1 MKYTS
6 KILEKTKEIISSIE
20 NSETP
25 MIYFFLTFLF
35 VVSIR
40 NFFDQITDTTASL
53 PTKFSIGLHQL
64 SLMNLLSNTFWYLG
78 LAILLMIVTYIFT
91 RQKMDKIAKLVLTSF
106 LVLLSVSFFDT
117 ILSLG
122 VGFDQ
127 MYMLPSVHDNILLRW
142 ITFSIPFGST
152 GVTPGMKIETAIIM
166 TVFFLYVYTIKKSK
180 LRGIIGSFTIYTT
193 IFFWGCMPFAI
204 KYFLIFF
211 ELPYELT
218 SQLILNFTLLLM
230 LFLGFITYYLYNKKY
245 PLQLIKDMDPLRIIH
260 YLLMFVLGIVFGN
273 YVSYASFTLTETNIF
288 HWFFAPAAIIF
299 AGLFALVVNALA
311 DVNIDKVSNPNRS
324 LIDGTIPRD
333 HFIKVGI
340 ISFFLACLY
349 ASVIDQIAFLI
360 ILLVMGSYFIYSAPP
375 LRLKRIFFFSKFWI
389 SFNSLILIIL
399 GYYFVT
405 GRTDI
410 PYEIVLAFFIGFTA
424 LINFIDIKDY
434 EGDKREGIKTIPT
447 VLGLKRGKLVIGAI
461 FLLCY
466 IAFGVVLQNNL
477 LLLFMTLSGILQF
490 YLINQKDYK
499 ESYVFSLYLIALGV
513 VILSTIL
520 GLVTIPGLV

>member
-1 MKYTS
+1 MKYAT
-6 KILEKTKEIISSIE
+6 KAFQKTKEIITSIE
-20 NSETP
+20 NSKTP

-91 RQKMDKIAKLVLTSF
+91 RQRIDKIAKLVFTSF
-106 LVLLSVSFFDT
+106 FILLSVSFFDT

-142 ITFSIPFGST
+142 ITFSIPFGTT
-152 GVTPGMKIETAIIM
+152 GVTPGMKIESFIIIS
-166 TVFFLYVYTIKKSK
+166 VFFLYVYAIKKSIIK
-180 LRGIIGSFTIYTT
+180 GIIGSFTIYTT

-204 KYFLIFF
+204 KYFLTFF

-230 LFLGFITYYLYNKKY
+230 LILGTIVYYLYNKKY
-245 PLQLIKDMDPLRIIH
+245 PLQLIKDMDPFRIIH
-260 YLLMFVLGIVFGN
+260 YLLMFVIGIVFGN

-311 DVNIDKVSNPNRS
+311 DVNIDKISNPNRS

-360 ILLVMGSYFIYSAPP
+360 IFLVMGSYFIYSAPP
-375 LRLKRIFFFSKFWI
+375 LRLKRVFFFSKFWI

-434 EGDKREGIKTIPT
+434 EGDKKEGIKTIPT
-447 VLGLKRGKLVIGAI
+447 VLGLKKGKLVIGII
-461 FLLCY
+461 FLFCY
-466 IAFGVVLQNNL
+466 IAFGIVLQNMFIL
-477 LLLFMTLSGILQF
+477 IFMILSGVLQF
-490 YLINQKDYK
+490 FLINREDYK
-499 ESYVFSLYLIALGV
+499 ESYVFSLYLLAFGV
-513 VILSTIL
+513 IIIGTFFD
-520 GLVTIPGLV
+520 LVTIPGLV